1 MTNIIWADTMIKGMK
16 KFDELVNLLPSE
28 SIYRLRKDRNGAVA
42 ELTDGTVY
50 RLVHATEANRGY
62 KCDVAFVDKNIRE
75 NIMNCIVYPSVLAFG
90 LPTDSKVQYF

>member
-1 MTNIIWADTMIKGMK
+1 MTNIIWADSMIKGMK
-16 KFDELVNLLPSE
+16 KFDELIGLIPEENV
-28 SIYRLRKDRNGAVA
+28 YRIQKNKGGAVA
-42 ELTDGTVY
+42 ELIDGTVY
-50 RLVHATEANRGY
+50 RLVHATESNRGY